1 MTRKFHYIYASV
13 SNFVHDLCGKFV
25 LDLNGLHI
33 IQNGD
38 DYLLKLDYQIAVASH
53 NPLHSFNTIIK
64 LTDKNF
70 DDNYQFK
77 FIILEELIGQLRNV
91 KVDYDDAKF
100 IMDNYADQFIDKLNE
115 FQESCD
121 ACHDVAYGMA
131 KYLVRLKREKR
142 GTELTRKVPSYNFND
157 RFVAMA
163 FVKFV
168 RKQWLM
174 RNNIS
179 ADPEVAALNL
189 NNIDDF
195 LTSLPEYDYYL
206 VRGLDFHGV
215 SVNDE
220 RIQNMILNGLGIE
233 G

>member
-1 MTRKFHYIYASV
+1 
-13 SNFVHDLCGKFV
+13 
-25 LDLNGLHI
+25 
-33 IQNGD
+33 
-38 DYLLKLDYQIAVASH
+38 
-53 NPLHSFNTIIK
+53 
-64 LTDKNF
+64 
-70 DDNYQFK
+70 
-77 FIILEELIGQLRNV
+77 
-91 KVDYDDAKF
+91 
-100 IMDNYADQFIDKLNE
+100 
-115 FQESCD
+115 
-121 ACHDVAYGMA
+121 MA

-142 GTELTRKVPSYNFND
+142 GTKLTRKVPSYNFND

-179 ADPEVAALNL
+179 ADPEVAALSL

-206 VRGLDFHGV
+206 VRGLDFQGV

-220 RIQNMILNGLGIE
+220 RIQSMILNGLGIE

>member
-64 LTDKNF
+64 LADKDF

-77 FIILEELIGQLRNV
+77 FIILEELISQLRNV
-91 KVDYDDAKF
+91 EVGYDDAKF
-100 IMDNYADQFIDKLNE
+100 IMDNYADQFIDKLDE
-115 FQESCD
+115 FQDSCT

-131 KYLVRLKREKR
+131 KYLVRLKRKKC

-179 ADPEVAALNL
+179 ADPEVAALSL

-220 RIQNMILNGLGIE
+220 RIQSMILNGLGIE